1 MDDSQRVRVLVA
13 ACALTLLTGLNTG
26 WSGPLIPKIAQLN
39 GIDLGLA
46 GHMVSITACG
56 SMLMLVLGKLLCEK
70 FTSRNCL
77 RIAAAIVGCGM
88 LTLALSPNIG
98 LLAFGAFIIGCGSG
112 LNSIASTTSVLGD
125 ITRSA
130 SNLNKVNLFFGIGA
144 VAGPLIAWAGSS
156 TQWSYHIVYLLGAAY
171 ALTFALTMRF
181 ARVQTATLDMT
192 RPVSPRILKRPQLWL
207 FALVIYM
214 YVGMEVSSAAWLFTY
229 LQKFSG
235 LNLALASISMT
246 ILWIGLTLG
255 RLASVFL
262 CNRYSAARITISGM
276 TLAATALVSLAL
288 FSGLGPATLAMV
300 LLLGLGFGPIFP
312 NTLAAAN
319 DHFRAN
325 TTTASTVVISCGAV
339 GGITVPMLA
348 NYCFNQVA
356 WQFGMF
362 VLFGLACTMMTV
374 FILLMRNVAKG
385 KLAETSDTDSGETVS
400 ADASDTV
407 AIIEAGDVDLA
418 ETKVALTQ

>member
-1 MDDSQRVRVLVA
+1 MDDRQRVRVLIA
-13 ACALTLLTGLNTG
+13 ACALTFLTGLNTG

-39 GIDLGLA
+39 GIELGLA
-46 GHMVSITACG
+46 GHMVSISACG
-56 SMLMLVLGKLLCEK
+56 SMLMLVLGKILCEK

-88 LTLALSPNIG
+88 LTIALGPNVALLAL
-98 LLAFGAFIIGCGSG
+98 GAFVAGCGSG

-144 VAGPLIAWAGSS
+144 VVGPLVAWAGLT
-156 TQWSYHIVYLLGAAY
+156 TQWSYHLVYLVGALY
-171 ALTFALTMRF
+171 ALAFALTMRF
-181 ARVQTATLDMT
+181 SPTPAATIITTAA
-192 RPVSPRILKRPQLWL
+192 PSPRILKRPALWI

-235 LNLALASISMT
+235 LDLALASISMT

-276 TLAATALVSLAL
+276 VLASAALLCLAL
-288 FSGLGPATLAMV
+288 FNGLGAATLAMV

-319 DHFRAN
+319 DYFRAN

-348 NYCFNQVA
+348 NFCFNQVA

-362 VLFGLACTMMTV
+362 VLLGLACTMLTV
-374 FILLMRNVAKG
+374 FILLMRNVSK
-385 KLAETSDTDSGETVS
+385 K
-400 ADASDTV
+400 
-407 AIIEAGDVDLA
+407 VDLSIPA
-418 ETKVALTQ
+418 EANEVVLT